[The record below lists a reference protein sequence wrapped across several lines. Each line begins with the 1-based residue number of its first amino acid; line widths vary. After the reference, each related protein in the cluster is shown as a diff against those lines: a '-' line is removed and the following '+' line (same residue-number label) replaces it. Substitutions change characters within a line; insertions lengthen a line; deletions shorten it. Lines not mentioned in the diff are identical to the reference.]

1 MARIAISYRRSDSQD
16 ITGRIFDRL
25 VDQYGRDTVFR
36 DIDSIRP
43 GTDYRKQITHA
54 LEATDI
60 LVVVLGPKWLGHV
73 AGESR
78 IDNEADPVRI
88 EVETAL
94 KRDIQIIPVLVS
106 GMQMPAARELPDG
119 LKDLVYRQA
128 VTVDSGRDFD
138 HHIDGLI
145 STLDEFFESLS
156 GAPQTADSARPR
168 PSILTAKAMPF
179 AARSKNVPAP
189 GPTAPTSKTQKWSR
203 LAPAAYVMAGL
214 LVGVAAVAGYSY
226 FRGAAPPSFDCHGD
240 LNSVEGAICRSPD
253 LSELDR
259 DLSEAYAVLRA
270 HLDKDRQAALVADE
284 NAWQKIRNA
293 CATDACIHSA
303 YTNRLRELKNWQ

>member
-43 GTDYRKQITHA
+43 GSDYRKQISHA
-54 LEATDI
+54 LQATDI
-60 LVVVLGPKWLGHV
+60 LLVVVGPRWLGQI
-73 AGESR
+73 AGAESR

-94 KRDIQIIPVLVS
+94 KRDIEIIPVLVS
-106 GMQMPAARELPDG
+106 GMQMPGAGELPDG

-128 VTVDSGRDFD
+128 VTIDSGRDFD

-145 STLDEFFESLS
+145 STLDEFFGDH
-156 GAPQTADSARPR
+156 GAPQSADEAPPERNTQ
-168 PSILTAKAMPF
+168 IGKAVPF
-179 AARSKNVPAP
+179 AALSKAARAPAQS
-189 GPTAPTSKTQKWSR
+189 AKIETQKWSR
-203 LAPAAYVMAGL
+203 FAPAAYAIAGL
-214 LVGVAAVAGYSY
+214 LAGVAAVAAFSY
-226 FRGAAPPSFDCHGD
+226 LRGGAPPSFDCHGD
-240 LNSVEGAICRSPD
+240 LNGVEGAICRSAD

-259 DLSEAYAVLRA
+259 NLNEAYAVLRA

-284 NAWQKIRNA
+284 NAWQKTRNV
-293 CATDACIHSA
+293 CSTDACIHSA
-303 YTNRLRELKNWQ
+303 YVNRLRELKYWQ